1 MAQEAQTVAQSV
13 VLSHYQAETLLLAR
27 RAGVSITAV
36 SPDLNLTI
44 AEVMLTPAGVRFPT
58 GERLTWK
65 QIEKIAGSE
74 NACFAVTDSD
84 IHTIAVFSEQT
95 NWMRSLYPTRGAPT
109 TLVAGFPMHRIK
121 DTDPYQDTLK
131 KIAALAPI
139 SGDALDTTT
148 GLGYTAIELAKA
160 ATSVITIE
168 LDPAAL
174 EIARLN
180 PWSQALFDNP
190 RITLLFGDATE
201 KIQEFADGSFACVLH
216 DPPTFSL
223 AGDLYAEG
231 FYEQLCRVVRPGG
244 KLFHYVGDPTSKL
257 GKRMTT
263 GVIER
268 LQAAGFR
275 RVVRKAE
282 AFGVVAYK

>member
-1 MAQEAQTVAQSV
+1 MALSV
-13 VLSHYQAETLLLAR
+13 VLSHFQAKTLLQAR
-27 RAGVSITAV
+27 RAGVSIARV
-36 SPDLNLTI
+36 SLDLNLTTE
-44 AEVMLTPAGVRFPT
+44 EVALSPAGVAFPG
-58 GERLTWK
+58 GEQLVWN

-74 NACFAVTDSD
+74 NACFVVENGALRS
-84 IHTIAVFSEQT
+84 IALFSEAT

-131 KIAALAPI
+131 KIAALVPI
-139 SGDALDTTT
+139 TGMLLDTTT
-148 GLGYTAIELAKA
+148 GLGYTAIEAAKTA
-160 ATSVITIE
+160 EHVTTIE

-180 PWSQALFDNP
+180 PWSRALFDNP
-190 RITLLFGDATE
+190 AITVVVGDAAET
-201 KIQEFADGSFACVLH
+201 IRAFADESFSCVLH

-223 AGDLYAEG
+223 AGDLYAEE
-231 FYEQLCRVVRPGG
+231 FYREVYRVVRPGG
-244 KLFHYVGDPTSKL
+244 KVFHYVGDPTSKL
-257 GKRMTT
+257 GKRMTSS
-263 GVIER
+263 VVER
-268 LQAAGFR
+268 LQTAGFR

>member
-1 MAQEAQTVAQSV
+1 MAHSV
-13 VLSHYQAETLLLAR
+13 VLSHYQAETLLNAR
-27 RAGVSITAV
+27 RAGVSIAQV
-36 SPDLNLTI
+36 SPDLNRTTV
-44 AEVMLTPAGVRFPT
+44 EVALTPADVRFPT

-74 NACFAVTDSD
+74 NACFTVTGSEMR
-84 IHTIAVFSEQT
+84 TIAIFSEQT

-109 TLVAGFPMHRIK
+109 TLVAGFPMHRVK

-139 SGDALDTTT
+139 SGAVLDTTT
-148 GLGYTAIELAKA
+148 GLGYTAIELAKTA
-160 ATSVITIE
+160 IHVTTIE

-180 PWSQALFDNP
+180 PWSQDLFTNP
-190 RITLLFGDATE
+190 AITVLTGDTAE
-201 KIQEFADGSFACVLH
+201 KIYEFADAAFTCVLH

-223 AGDLYAEG
+223 AGDLYAED
-231 FYEQLCRVVRPGG
+231 FYRQLCRVVRPGG